1 MILKITILHFSSS
14 DFVVKLKS
22 DFARFL
28 RIFSKLN
35 NFFPEHYLIL
45 KFLKQFY
52 KFSIWLAEGRPDEFK
67 YAQL

>member
-1 MILKITILHFSSS
+1 MILKITILHF
-14 DFVVKLKS
+14 VVNLKS
-22 DFARFL
+22 DFAGFL

-52 KFSIWLAEGRPDEFK
+52 EFSIWLAEGRPDEFK